1 MMLNITGSSLMQ
13 NNLFEEVG
21 EVDRT
26 VMARSPHEVILAVQP
41 ISIMTLDRLN
51 YKSRTYNDMTM
62 L

>member
-1 MMLNITGSSLMQ
+1 MQ
-13 NNLFEEVG
+13 NNSFEEVLRSALVG

-26 VMARSPHEVILAVQP
+26 VMSRSPHEVILAVQR
-41 ISIMTLDRLN
+41 ISIMTVDRLN